1 MTDNTPLL
9 FRTRKPVVINP
20 TPSYSKVYDPTMSNP
35 IKEFMDVFPVIAEE
49 LLAHLRSLNI
59 PQNAIEWFD
68 RSMRYN
74 VLGGKMNR
82 GLTVAETL
90 RILKRGEPLSEEE
103 IFKANLLGWC
113 IEWLQAFFL
122 VSDDIMDDSKTRRG
136 QPCWFR
142 VEGVGN
148 IAINDAFI
156 LESAIY
162 FFLKKHFRKDSYYVD
177 LIELFHETTYQ
188 TELGQLLDLIT
199 APEDNVD
206 LNKFSIEKHSFIVIY
221 KTAYYSFYLPVALAM
236 HMAGV
241 KDEAAF
247 KQAEAILLPLGEY
260 FQVQDDYLDCYGNPE
275 TIGKIGTDIEDNK
288 CSWLI
293 NQALDIASAEQ
304 RKILD
309 ENYGKRNEANVKAV
323 KEVYVE
329 LGIEGRFKA
338 YEEES
343 YVRINALIEKVD
355 HPLLSQDVFTSFMKR
370 IYKRTK

>member
-1 MTDNTPLL
+1 MAD
-9 FRTRKPVVINP
+9 PV
-20 TPSYSKVYDPTMSNP
+20 
-35 IKEFMDVFPVIAEE
+35 KEFNDVFPVLAQE
-49 LLAHLRSLNI
+49 LLDHLRSLNI

-68 RSMRYN
+68 RSMRHN

-82 GLTVAETL
+82 GLTVAATL
-90 RILKRGEPLSEEE
+90 RILKGDKALSEEE

-122 VSDDIMDDSKTRRG
+122 VSDDIMDNSKTRRG
-136 QPCWFR
+136 LPCWYR
-142 VEGVGN
+142 VESVGMV
-148 IAINDAFI
+148 AINDAFI

-162 FFLKKHFRKDSYYVD
+162 FFLKKHFKKDSYYVD

-206 LNKFSIEKHSFIVIY
+206 LSKFSVEKHKFIVIY

-236 HMAGV
+236 HMAGI

-247 KQAEAILLPLGEY
+247 KQAESILIPLGEY
-260 FQVQDDYLDCYGNPE
+260 FQVQDDYLDCYGDPKM
-275 TIGKIGTDIEDNK
+275 IGKIGTDIEDNK

-293 NQALDIASAEQ
+293 NQAIAKANAEQ
-304 RKILD
+304 RKVLD
-309 ENYGKRNEANVKAV
+309 ENYGKKDEKNVAAV
-323 KEVYVE
+323 KEIFKQ
-329 LGIEGRFKA
+329 LDIEGLFKA
-338 YEEES
+338 YEEDS
-343 YVRINALIEKVD
+343 YNRLMALIEKID
-355 HPLLSQDVFTSFMKR
+355 HPQLHQEVFITFMKR

>member
-1 MTDNTPLL
+1 
-9 FRTRKPVVINP
+9 
-20 TPSYSKVYDPTMSNP
+20 MSEAY
-35 IKEFMDVFPVIAEE
+35 KEFMDVFPVIAEE

-82 GLTVAETL
+82 GLTVADTL
-90 RILKRGEPLSEEE
+90 RILKSGEALTKEE

-136 QPCWFR
+136 QPCWYR
-142 VEGVGN
+142 VEGVGH

-162 FFLKKHFRKDSYYVD
+162 FFLKKHFKKDPYYVE

-206 LNKFSIEKHSFIVIY
+206 LSKFSIQKHAFIVEY

-241 KDEAAF
+241 TDEAAF
-247 KQAEAILLPLGEY
+247 KQAQDILLPLGEY
-260 FQVQDDYLDCYGNPE
+260 FQVQDDYLDCYGDPA

-293 NQALDIASAEQ
+293 NQALDRASPEQ
-304 RKILD
+304 RKLLD
-309 ENYGKRNEANVKAV
+309 ENYGKRNEANVKIV
-323 KEVYVE
+323 KQVYVDLE
-329 LGIEGRFKA
+329 IEALFKA

-343 YVRINALIEKVD
+343 YTRINALIEKVD
-355 HPLLSQDVFTSFMKR
+355 HPLLKQNVFHSFMKR

>member
-1 MTDNTPLL
+1 
-9 FRTRKPVVINP
+9 
-20 TPSYSKVYDPTMSNP
+20 MSNP
-35 IKEFMDVFPVIAEE
+35 VQEFNDVFPVLADE
-49 LLAHLRSLNI
+49 LIAHLRSINI
-59 PQNAIEWFD
+59 PENAIEWFD
-68 RSMRYN
+68 RSMRHN

-90 RILKRGEPLSEEE
+90 RILKRGESLSEEE

-122 VSDDIMDDSKTRRG
+122 VSDDIMDNSKTRRG
-136 QPCWFR
+136 QPCWYR
-142 VEGVGN
+142 VGGVGMV
-148 IAINDAFI
+148 AINDAFI
-156 LESAIY
+156 LEAAIY
-162 FFLKKHFRKDSYYVD
+162 FFLKKHFKKDAYYVD

-199 APEDNVD
+199 APEDDID
-206 LNKFSIEKHSFIVIY
+206 LTRFSIEKHAFIVRY

-247 KQAEAILLPLGEY
+247 KQAEDILLPLGEY
-260 FQVQDDYLDCYGNPE
+260 FQVQDDYLDCYGKPE
-275 TIGKIGTDIEDNK
+275 VIGKIGTDIEDNK

-293 NQALDIASAEQ
+293 NQALDKATPEQ
-304 RKILD
+304 RQVLH
-309 ENYGKRNEANVKAV
+309 ENYGRRDEANVVAVKAV
-323 KEVYVE
+323 YKDIGVE
-329 LGIEGRFKA
+329 ALFKA

-343 YVRINALIEKVD
+343 FIRLNALIAKID

>member
-1 MTDNTPLL
+1 MTNTNA
-9 FRTRKPVVINP
+9 VQ
-20 TPSYSKVYDPTMSNP
+20 
-35 IKEFMDVFPVIAEE
+35 EFNDVFPVLAEE
-49 LLAHLRSLNI
+49 LLAHLKSLNI

-68 RSMRYN
+68 RSMRHN

-90 RILKRGEPLSEEE
+90 RILKRGEALSQDE

-136 QPCWFR
+136 QPCWYR

-162 FFLKKHFRKDSYYVD
+162 FFLKKHFRKDAYYVD
-177 LIELFHETTYQ
+177 LLELFHETTYQ

-206 LNKFSIEKHSFIVIY
+206 LSKFSIEKHAFIVKY

-236 HMAGV
+236 HM
-241 KDEAAF
+241 
-247 KQAEAILLPLGEY
+247 
-260 FQVQDDYLDCYGNPE
+260 
-275 TIGKIGTDIEDNK
+275 
-288 CSWLI
+288 
-293 NQALDIASAEQ
+293 
-304 RKILD
+304 
-309 ENYGKRNEANVKAV
+309 
-323 KEVYVE
+323 
-329 LGIEGRFKA
+329 
-338 YEEES
+338 
-343 YVRINALIEKVD
+343 
-355 HPLLSQDVFTSFMKR
+355 
-370 IYKRTK
+370 

>member
-1 MTDNTPLL
+1 
-9 FRTRKPVVINP
+9 
-20 TPSYSKVYDPTMSNP
+20 MSEAY
-35 IKEFMDVFPVIAEE
+35 KEFMDVFPVIAEE

-82 GLTVAETL
+82 GLTVADTL
-90 RILKRGEPLSEEE
+90 RILKSGEALTKEE

-136 QPCWFR
+136 QPCWYR
-142 VEGVGN
+142 VEGVGH

-162 FFLKKHFRKDSYYVD
+162 FFLKKHFKKDPYYVE

-206 LNKFSIEKHSFIVIY
+206 LSKFSIQKHAFIVEY

-236 HMAGV
+236 HM
-241 KDEAAF
+241 
-247 KQAEAILLPLGEY
+247 
-260 FQVQDDYLDCYGNPE
+260 
-275 TIGKIGTDIEDNK
+275 
-288 CSWLI
+288 
-293 NQALDIASAEQ
+293 
-304 RKILD
+304 
-309 ENYGKRNEANVKAV
+309 ENYGKRNEANVKIV
-323 KEVYVE
+323 KQVYVDLE
-329 LGIEGRFKA
+329 IEALFKA

-343 YVRINALIEKVD
+343 YTRINALIEKVD
-355 HPLLSQDVFTSFMKR
+355 HPLLKQDVFHSFMKR

>member
-1 MTDNTPLL
+1 
-9 FRTRKPVVINP
+9 
-20 TPSYSKVYDPTMSNP
+20 MSDRQ
-35 IKEFMDVFPVIAEE
+35 EFMEVFPKAKEE
-49 LLAHLRSLNI
+49 LLSHLRSLNI

-68 RSMRYN
+68 SSVEYN
-74 VLGGKMNR
+74 VPGGKLNR
-82 GLTVAETL
+82 GLTVAATL
-90 RILKRGEPLSEEE
+90 RILKGDTQLTEEE

-113 IEWLQAFFL
+113 VEWLQAFFL
-122 VSDDIMDDSKTRRG
+122 VSDDIMDNSVTRRN
-136 QPCWFR
+136 QPCWYR
-142 VEGVGN
+142 VEKVGLV
-148 IAINDAFI
+148 AINDAFI

-162 FFLKKHFRKDSYYVD
+162 FFLKKHFKKTDYYIELV
-177 LIELFHETTYQ
+177 ELFHETTYQ

-206 LNKFSIEKHSFIVIY
+206 LTRFSIEKHAFIVKY

-236 HMAGV
+236 HMAGI
-241 KDEAAF
+241 KDEEAF

-260 FQVQDDYLDCYGNPE
+260 FQIQDDYLDCYGDPE

-293 NQALDIASAEQ
+293 NQALAKATPEQ

-309 ENYGKRNEANVKAV
+309 ENYGRRAQENVRAVKAV
-323 KEVYVE
+323 YVE
-329 LGIEGRFKA
+329 IGVEPLFKA

-343 YVRINALIEKVD
+343 FNRINALIAKVN
-355 HPLLSQDVFTSFMKR
+355 HPLLKQDVFHTFMKR

>member
-1 MTDNTPLL
+1 
-9 FRTRKPVVINP
+9 
-20 TPSYSKVYDPTMSNP
+20 MSNP
-35 IKEFMDVFPVIAEE
+35 VKEFNDVFPVLADE
-49 LLAHLRSLNI
+49 LISHLRSINI
-59 PQNAIEWFD
+59 PENAIEWFD
-68 RSMRYN
+68 RSMRHN

-90 RILKRGEPLSEEE
+90 RILKRGEALSEEE

-122 VSDDIMDDSKTRRG
+122 VSDDIMDNSKTRRG
-136 QPCWFR
+136 QPCWYR
-142 VEGVGN
+142 IGGVGN

-162 FFLKKHFRKDSYYVD
+162 FFLKKHFKKDAYYVE

-199 APEDNVD
+199 APEDDID
-206 LNKFSIEKHSFIVIY
+206 LTRFSIEKHAFIVRY

-247 KQAEAILLPLGEY
+247 KQAEDILLPLGEY

-293 NQALDIASAEQ
+293 NQALDKATPAQ
-304 RKILD
+304 RKVLD
-309 ENYGKRNEANVKAV
+309 ENYGRREEPNVVAVKAV
-323 KEVYVE
+323 FNEIGVE
-329 LGIEGRFKA
+329 GLFKA

-343 YVRINALIEKVD
+343 YTRLNALIAKVD

>member
-1 MTDNTPLL
+1 MTD
-9 FRTRKPVVINP
+9 PV
-20 TPSYSKVYDPTMSNP
+20 
-35 IKEFMDVFPVIAEE
+35 KEFNDVFPVLAQE
-49 LLAHLRSLNI
+49 LLDHLKSLNI

-68 RSMRYN
+68 RSMRHN

-82 GLTVAETL
+82 GLTVAATL
-90 RILKRGEPLSEEE
+90 RILKRNEALTEEE

-122 VSDDIMDDSKTRRG
+122 VSDDIMDNSKTRRG
-136 QPCWFR
+136 LPCWYR
-142 VEGVGN
+142 VDGVGMV
-148 IAINDAFI
+148 AINDAFI

-162 FFLKKHFRKDSYYVD
+162 FFLKKHFKKDSYYVD

-199 APEDNVD
+199 APEDSVD
-206 LNKFSIEKHSFIVIY
+206 LSKFSIEKHKFIVIY

-236 HMAGV
+236 HMAGI

-247 KQAEAILLPLGEY
+247 KQAESILIPLGEY
-260 FQVQDDYLDCYGNPE
+260 FQVQDDYLDCYGDPKM
-275 TIGKIGTDIEDNK
+275 IGKIGTDIEDNK

-293 NQALDIASAEQ
+293 NQAIAKANAEQ

-309 ENYGKRNEANVKAV
+309 ENYGKKDEKNVAAV
-323 KEVYVE
+323 KEVFKQLDVE
-329 LGIEGRFKA
+329 GLFKA
-338 YEEES
+338 YEEDS
-343 YVRINALIEKVD
+343 YNRLMAMIEKID
-355 HPLLSQDVFTSFMKR
+355 HPLLHKEVFITFMNR

>member
-1 MTDNTPLL
+1 MAN
-9 FRTRKPVVINP
+9 PVQ
-20 TPSYSKVYDPTMSNP
+20 
-35 IKEFMDVFPVIAEE
+35 EFNDVFPVLADE
-49 LLAHLRSLNI
+49 LIAHLRSINI
-59 PQNAIEWFD
+59 PENAIEWFN
-68 RSMRYN
+68 RSMRHN

-90 RILKRGEPLSEEE
+90 RILKRGEELSKEE

-122 VSDDIMDDSKTRRG
+122 VSDDIMDNSKTRRG
-136 QPCWFR
+136 QPCWYR
-142 VEGVGN
+142 VGGVGMV
-148 IAINDAFI
+148 AINDAFI

-162 FFLKKHFRKDSYYVD
+162 FFLKKHFKKDAYYVE

-199 APEDNVD
+199 APEDDID
-206 LNKFSIEKHSFIVIY
+206 LTRFSIEKHAFIVRY

-247 KQAEAILLPLGEY
+247 KQAEDILLPLGEY
-260 FQVQDDYLDCYGNPE
+260 FQVQDDYLDCYGKPE
-275 TIGKIGTDIEDNK
+275 VIGKIGTDIEDNK

-293 NQALDIASAEQ
+293 NQALDKATPEQ
-304 RKILD
+304 VKVLH
-309 ENYGKRNEANVKAV
+309 ENYGRRDEANVVAV
-323 KEVYVE
+323 KEVYNQIGVE
-329 LGIEGRFKA
+329 GLFKA

-343 YVRINALIEKVD
+343 YTRLNALIAKID

>member
-1 MTDNTPLL
+1 MADA
-9 FRTRKPVVINP
+9 V
-20 TPSYSKVYDPTMSNP
+20 
-35 IKEFMDVFPVIAEE
+35 KEFNDVFPVLAQE
-49 LLAHLRSLNI
+49 LLDHLRSLNI

-68 RSMRYN
+68 RSMRHN

-82 GLTVAETL
+82 GLTVAATL
-90 RILKRGEPLSEEE
+90 RILKGDKDLSEEE

-122 VSDDIMDDSKTRRG
+122 VSDDIMDNSKTRRG
-136 QPCWFR
+136 LPCWYR
-142 VEGVGN
+142 VDGVGMV
-148 IAINDAFI
+148 AINDAFI

-162 FFLKKHFRKDSYYVD
+162 FFLKKHFKKDSYYVD
-177 LIELFHETTYQ
+177 LLELFHETTYQ

-206 LNKFSIEKHSFIVIY
+206 LTKFSVEKHKFIVIY

-236 HMAGV
+236 HMAGI

-247 KQAEAILLPLGEY
+247 KQAETILIPLGEY
-260 FQVQDDYLDCYGNPE
+260 FQVQDDYLDCYGDPK

-293 NQALDIASAEQ
+293 NQAIAKANAEQ
-304 RKILD
+304 RKVLD
-309 ENYGKRNEANVKAV
+309 ENYGKRDEKNVAAV
-323 KEVYVE
+323 KEIFKQLDVE
-329 LGIEGRFKA
+329 GLFKA
-338 YEEES
+338 YEEDS
-343 YVRINALIEKVD
+343 YNRLMGLIEKLD
-355 HPLLSQDVFTSFMKR
+355 HPLLHKDVFITFMKR

>member
-1 MTDNTPLL
+1 
-9 FRTRKPVVINP
+9 
-20 TPSYSKVYDPTMSNP
+20 
-35 IKEFMDVFPVIAEE
+35 
-49 LLAHLRSLNI
+49 
-59 PQNAIEWFD
+59 
-68 RSMRYN
+68 MRYN

-90 RILKRGEPLSEEE
+90 RILKRGQALSEEE

-122 VSDDIMDDSKTRRG
+122 VSDDIMDASKTRRG
-136 QPCWFR
+136 QPCWYLADGIGM
-142 VEGVGN
+142 V
-148 IAINDAFI
+148 AINDAFI

-162 FFLKKHFRKDSYYVD
+162 FFLKKHFKKDAYYVD
-177 LIELFHETTYQ
+177 LLELFHETTYQ

-199 APEDNVD
+199 APEDSVD
-206 LNKFSIEKHSFIVIY
+206 LSKFSIEKHHFIVTY

-247 KQAEAILLPLGEY
+247 KQAEEILLPLGEY
-260 FQVQDDYLDCYGNPE
+260 FQVQDDYLDCYGDPVK
-275 TIGKIGTDIEDNK
+275 IGKIGTDIEDNK

-293 NQALDIASAEQ
+293 NQALDKSSADQ
-304 RKILD
+304 RKVLD
-309 ENYGKRNEANVKAV
+309 ENYGRKNEANVAAV
-323 KEVYVE
+323 KEVYKQ
-329 LGIEGRFKA
+329 LDIEGRFKS

-343 YVRINALIEKVD
+343 YNRLTGLISKVD
-355 HPLLSQDVFTSFMKR
+355 HPLLNQDVFTSFMKR